1 MAIISTF
8 CKKGGVGKSTFI
20 GFLAHYYA
28 TQGKKVLIIST
39 DDQNSIFKIFGIED
53 DGSDN
58 YLEFL
63 LAGKKDLGDILISAK
78 RKGHEE
84 EDANRENLYLIKSLN
99 TDNMSLKL
107 TLERSQEK
115 VIRKMLEEYSGFFDY
130 IFVDFPPSS
139 NRLTEVLLD
148 MSDCIL
154 VVVGL
159 DSLGLD
165 GFFNTIQ
172 YFVDKDIDLKGI
184 KYILPNGFCYNRRA
198 PKISL
203 EKLTIQA
210 KDFTPNAK
218 ILPALTEKSIIKN
231 LQAMG
236 VSPFDD
242 KELDRYDNRERNAL
256 RESLIELFKE
266 IEI

>member
-20 GFLAHYYA
+20 GFMAHYYA
-28 TQGKKVLIIST
+28 TKGKKVLIIST
-39 DDQNSIFKIFGIED
+39 DDQNSIFKIFGIQD
-53 DGSDN
+53 DGSEN

-63 LAGKKDLGDILISAK
+63 LANRADLGDILI
-78 RKGHEE
+78 
-84 EDANRENLYLIKSLN
+84 DARENLCLIKSLN

-115 VIRKMLEEYSGFFDY
+115 VIRKMLQDYSTYFDY
-130 IFVDFPPSS
+130 IFIDFPPSS

-148 MSDCIL
+148 LSDSIL
-154 VVVGL
+154 IVVGL

-172 YFVDKDIDLKGI
+172 YFVDKDIDLNSI
-184 KYILPNGFCYNRRA
+184 KYIIPNGYSNNRRA

-203 EKLTIQA
+203 ERLKEQV
-210 KDFTPNAK
+210 KDFTPNAT
-218 ILPALTEKSIIKN
+218 ILEPLQERSIIKN
-231 LQAMG
+231 LQAEG
-236 VSPFDD
+236 ISPFDNVI
-242 KELDRYDNRERNAL
+242 LDRYDANAKEQL
-256 RESLIELFKE
+256 KRVLINTLEKLD
-266 IEI
+266 I

>member
-63 LAGKKDLGDILISAK
+63 LAGKKDLGDILI
-78 RKGHEE
+78 
-84 EDANRENLYLIKSLN
+84 DARENLYLIKSLN

-115 VIRKMLEEYSGFFDY
+115 VIRKMLEEYSSFFDY

-148 MSDCIL
+148 MSDSII

-172 YFVDKDIDLKGI
+172 YFVDKDIDLNSI
-184 KYILPNGFCYNRRA
+184 KYILPNGYCYNRRA
-198 PKISL
+198 PKLSL

-210 KDFTPNAK
+210 KDFTPKAK

-236 VSPFDD
+236 VSPFDE
-242 KELDRYDNRERNAL
+242 KELERYDTRERNAL
-256 RESLIELFKE
+256 RESLLELFKE

>member
-20 GFLAHYYA
+20 GFFAHYLA

-63 LAGKKDLGDILISAK
+63 LAGKKDLGDILI
-78 RKGHEE
+78 
-84 EDANRENLYLIKSLN
+84 DARENLYLIKSLN

-115 VIRKMLEEYSGFFDY
+115 VIRKMLEEYGSFFDY
-130 IFVDFPPSS
+130 IFIDFPPSS

-148 MSDCIL
+148 MSDTIL

-172 YFVDKDIDLKGI
+172 YFVDKDIDLNNI
-184 KYILPNGFCYNRRA
+184 KYILPNGYCYNRRA
-198 PKISL
+198 PKLSL
-203 EKLTIQA
+203 EKLTLQA

-236 VSPFDD
+236 ISPFDD
-242 KELDRYDNRERNAL
+242 KELERYDTRERNAL
-256 RESLIELFKE
+256 RESLLSLFKE
-266 IEI
+266 IEV

>member
-1 MAIISTF
+1 MSIISTF

-20 GFLAHYYA
+20 GFLAHFYA

-63 LAGKKDLGDILISAK
+63 LAGKADLGDILI
-78 RKGHEE
+78 
-84 EDANRENLYLIKSLN
+84 DARENLYLIKSLN

-115 VIRKMLEEYSGFFDY
+115 VIRKMLEDYSSFFDY
-130 IFVDFPPSS
+130 IFIDFPPSS

-148 MSDCIL
+148 MSDTIM

-172 YFVDKDIDLKGI
+172 YFVDKDIDLNRI
-184 KYILPNGFCYNRRA
+184 KYILPNGYCYNRRA
-198 PKISL
+198 PKLSL

-210 KDFTPNAK
+210 KDFTPKAK

-236 VSPFDD
+236 ISPFDD
-242 KELDRYDNRERNAL
+242 KELERYDTRERNAL
-256 RESLIELFKE
+256 RESLLELFKE

>member
-20 GFLAHYYA
+20 GFLAHYLA

-63 LAGKKDLGDILISAK
+63 LAGKADLGDILI
-78 RKGHEE
+78 
-84 EDANRENLYLIKSLN
+84 DARENLYLIKSLN

-115 VIRKMLEEYSGFFDY
+115 VIQKMLRDYSSFFDY

-148 MSDCIL
+148 LSDAIL
-154 VVVGL
+154 IVVGL

-172 YFVDKDIDLKGI
+172 YFVDKDIDLNNI
-184 KYILPNGFCYNRRA
+184 KYILPNGYSVNRRA
-198 PKISL
+198 PKVSL
-203 EKLTIQA
+203 EKLNNQA

-218 ILPALTEKSIIKN
+218 ILPALNEKSIVKN
-231 LQAMG
+231 LQDKG
-236 VSPFDD
+236 ISPFDD
-242 KELDRYDNRERNAL
+242 VELERYDAKERDML
-256 RESLIELFKE
+256 RETLKNLFSN
-266 IEI
+266 INI

>member
-20 GFLAHYYA
+20 GFMAHYYA
-28 TQGKKVLIIST
+28 SQGKKVLIIST
-39 DDQNSIFKIFGIED
+39 DDQNSIFKIFGVED

-63 LAGKKDLGDILISAK
+63 LAGKADLGDILI
-78 RKGHEE
+78 
-84 EDANRENLYLIKSLN
+84 DARENLYMIKSLN

-115 VIRKMLEEYSGFFDY
+115 QIRKMLEDYSSFFDY

-148 MSDCIL
+148 MSDAIL
-154 VVVGL
+154 LVVGL

-172 YFVDKDIDLKGI
+172 YFVDKDINLDNI
-184 KYILPNGFCYNRRA
+184 KYILPNGYCYNRRA
-198 PKISL
+198 PKLSL
-203 EKLTIQA
+203 EKLTVQA

-218 ILPALTEKSIIKN
+218 ILPPLVEKSIIKN

-236 VSPFDD
+236 ISPFDQV
-242 KELDRYDNRERNAL
+242 ELERYDTKERNLL
-256 RESLIELFKE
+256 RESLMNLFKE
-266 IEI
+266 IEL

>member
-1 MAIISTF
+1 MAIVSTF

-20 GFLAHYYA
+20 GFMAHYYA
-28 TQGKKVLIIST
+28 SKGKKVLIIST
-39 DDQNSIFKIFGIED
+39 DDQNSIFKIFGIQD

-63 LAGKKDLGDILISAK
+63 LADRADLGDILIEA
-78 RKGHEE
+78 
-84 EDANRENLYLIKSLN
+84 RENLFLIKSLN

-115 VIRKMLEEYSGFFDY
+115 IIRKMLKDYSTFFDY

-148 MSDCIL
+148 MSDSII

-159 DSLGLD
+159 DCLGLD

-172 YFVDKDIDLKGI
+172 YFVDKDIDLSSI
-184 KYILPNGFCYNRRA
+184 KYIIPNSYSGNRRA

-203 EKLTIQA
+203 QKLKVQA
-210 KDFTPNAK
+210 ADFTPEAI
-218 ILPALTEKSIIKN
+218 ILDPLYEKAIIKN
-231 LQAMG
+231 LQAEG
-236 VSPFDD
+236 ISPFDD
-242 KELDRYDNRERNAL
+242 VVLDRYDENQKKEL
-256 RESLIELFKE
+256 KETLIKMLEQIK
-266 IEI
+266 I

>member
-20 GFLAHYYA
+20 GFLAHFYA
-28 TQGKKVLIIST
+28 TRGKKVLIIST

-63 LAGKKDLGDILISAK
+63 LAGKADLGDILI
-78 RKGHEE
+78 
-84 EDANRENLYLIKSLN
+84 DARENLYLIKSLN

-115 VIRKMLEEYSGFFDY
+115 VIRKMLEDYSSFFDY
-130 IFVDFPPSS
+130 IFIDFPPSS

-148 MSDCIL
+148 MSDTIM

-172 YFVDKDIDLKGI
+172 YFVDKDIDLNRI
-184 KYILPNGFCYNRRA
+184 KYILPNGYCYNRRA
-198 PKISL
+198 PKLSL

-210 KDFTPNAK
+210 KDFTPKAK

-236 VSPFDD
+236 ISPFDD
-242 KELDRYDNRERNAL
+242 KELERYDTRERNSL
-256 RESLIELFKE
+256 RESLLELFKE

>member
-20 GFLAHYYA
+20 GFLAHFYA

-63 LAGKKDLGDILISAK
+63 LAGKKDLGDILI
-78 RKGHEE
+78 
-84 EDANRENLYLIKSLN
+84 DARENLYLIKSLN

-115 VIRKMLEEYSGFFDY
+115 LIRKMLEEYSSFFDY
-130 IFVDFPPSS
+130 IFIDFPPSS

-172 YFVDKDIDLKGI
+172 YFVDKDIDLNNI
-184 KYILPNGFCYNRRA
+184 KYILPNGYQYNRRA
-198 PKISL
+198 PKLSL

-231 LQAMG
+231 LQAEG
-236 VSPFDD
+236 ISPFDD
-242 KELDRYDNRERNAL
+242 RELERYDNRERNAL
-256 RESLIELFKE
+256 KESLLTLFKE

>member
-20 GFLAHYYA
+20 GFLAHFYA

-63 LAGKKDLGDILISAK
+63 LAGKKDLGDILI
-78 RKGHEE
+78 
-84 EDANRENLYLIKSLN
+84 DARENLYLIKSLN

-115 VIRKMLEEYSGFFDY
+115 LIRKMLEEYSSFFDY
-130 IFVDFPPSS
+130 IFIDFPPSS

-165 GFFNTIQ
+165 GLFNTIQ
-172 YFVDKDIDLKGI
+172 YFVDKDIDLNNI
-184 KYILPNGFCYNRRA
+184 KYILPNGYQYNRRA
-198 PKISL
+198 PKLSL

-231 LQAMG
+231 LQAEG
-236 VSPFDD
+236 ISPFDD
-242 KELDRYDNRERNAL
+242 RELERYDNRERNAL
-256 RESLIELFKE
+256 KESLLTLFKE

>member
-63 LAGKKDLGDILISAK
+63 LAGKKDLGDILI
-78 RKGHEE
+78 
-84 EDANRENLYLIKSLN
+84 DARENLYLIKSLN

-115 VIRKMLEEYSGFFDY
+115 VIRKMLEEYSSFFDY

-148 MSDCIL
+148 MSDSII

-172 YFVDKDIDLKGI
+172 YFVDKDIDLNSI
-184 KYILPNGFCYNRRA
+184 KYILPNGYCYNRRA
-198 PKISL
+198 PKLSL

-210 KDFTPNAK
+210 KDFTPKAK

-236 VSPFDD
+236 VSPFDE
-242 KELDRYDNRERNAL
+242 KELERYDTRERNAL

>member
-20 GFLAHYYA
+20 GFLAHFYA
-28 TQGKKVLIIST
+28 TRGKKVLIIST

-63 LAGKKDLGDILISAK
+63 LAGKADLGDILI
-78 RKGHEE
+78 
-84 EDANRENLYLIKSLN
+84 DARENLYLIKSLN

-115 VIRKMLEEYSGFFDY
+115 VIRKMLEDYSSFFDY
-130 IFVDFPPSS
+130 IFIDFPPSS

-148 MSDCIL
+148 MSDTIM

-172 YFVDKDIDLKGI
+172 YFVDKDIDLNRI
-184 KYILPNGFCYNRRA
+184 KYILPNGYCYNRRA
-198 PKISL
+198 PKLSL

-210 KDFTPNAK
+210 KDFTPKAK

-236 VSPFDD
+236 ISPFDD
-242 KELDRYDNRERNAL
+242 KELERYDTRERNAL
-256 RESLIELFKE
+256 RESLLELFKE

>member
-63 LAGKKDLGDILISAK
+63 LAGKADLGDVLIEA
-78 RKGHEE
+78 
-84 EDANRENLYLIKSLN
+84 RENLYLIKSLN
-99 TDNMSLKL
+99 TDSMSLKL

-115 VIRKMLEEYSGFFDY
+115 VIRKMLEEYSSFFDY
-130 IFVDFPPSS
+130 IFIDFPPSS

-148 MSDCIL
+148 TSDCIL

-172 YFVDKDIDLKGI
+172 YFVDKDINLDNI
-184 KYILPNGFCYNRRA
+184 KYILPNGYQYNRRA
-198 PKISL
+198 PKLSL

-231 LQAMG
+231 LQAEG
-236 VSPFDD
+236 ISPFDD
-242 KELDRYDNRERNAL
+242 RELERYDTRERNAL
-256 RESLIELFKE
+256 RESLLALFKE
-266 IEI
+266 IDI

>member
-63 LAGKKDLGDILISAK
+63 LAGKADLGDVLIEA
-78 RKGHEE
+78 
-84 EDANRENLYLIKSLN
+84 RENLYLIKSLN
-99 TDNMSLKL
+99 TDSMSLKL

-115 VIRKMLEEYSGFFDY
+115 VIRKMLEEYSSFFDY
-130 IFVDFPPSS
+130 IFIDFPPSS

-148 MSDCIL
+148 TSDCIL

-172 YFVDKDIDLKGI
+172 YFVDKDINLNNI
-184 KYILPNGFCYNRRA
+184 KYILPNGYQYNRRA
-198 PKISL
+198 PKLSL

-231 LQAMG
+231 LQAEG
-236 VSPFDD
+236 ISPFDD
-242 KELDRYDNRERNAL
+242 RELERYDTRERNAL
-256 RESLIELFKE
+256 RESLLALFKE